1 MNNII
6 YRNACAYKE
15 IYEILKI
22 FPDELVSKIP
32 KSKID
37 FFYNNMDK
45 SYDYYV
51 SKDSFDWKNMLE
63 ETVAIL
69 IILYRDY
76 WATPEQKEILIEF
89 IKTAQSIVENENNQK
104 YNLDDLFKDWKE
116 DDKENI
122 QQALIETK
130 ESIFVKIINKIK
142 KIFKIK

>member
-45 SYDYYV
+45 SYEYYV
-51 SKDSFDWKNMLE
+51 SKDTFDGEDMLE
-63 ETVAIL
+63 ETAAIL

-89 IKTAQSIVENENNQK
+89 INTAQSIVENENSKK
-104 YNLDDLFKDWKE
+104 YNPDDLFKNR
-116 DDKENI
+116 KENNKENV
-122 QQALIETK
+122 QQALIEEK
-130 ESIFVKIINKIK
+130 ESIFIKIINKIK

>member
-104 YNLDDLFKDWKE
+104 YNLDDLFKD
-116 DDKENI
+116 
-122 QQALIETK
+122 
-130 ESIFVKIINKIK
+130 
-142 KIFKIK
+142 